1 MSMKH
6 TSRFTAAFAAGVLC
20 VGTVVTTAPVAGAT
34 DAPAPATVSAPVIN
48 EFVTDTVGADLHEYV
63 EVLVPAG
70 VDPSTLS
77 VISVEGDNNT
87 RQGNVLS
94 VDRLTSVDADGRALV
109 ERNFQNGSVSFLLVS
124 GAVATGQS
132 LDAIIDGLTVH
143 DSVGVLDGDAGD
155 RAWGTELARD
165 VDGRGQ
171 TVGGASRVP
180 DGGTDWVR
188 NDFDGAGLVSDGQPV
203 IGTPEEG
210 EALNTP
216 GAANALAEDGGSD
229 PVDPVDPTLT
239 CDMDATGIHEVQGSG
254 ASSPITGQD
263 VVVRGVVTGVFQT
276 GGFNGYYLQQT
287 DATAD
292 ADPATSEGVFV
303 YAPSSAPVEQGELL
317 TVRGTVGEHY
327 GMTQVSQ
334 DAVTDCGTEELP
346 APVEVTFPITDLEPT
361 EGMRVTVSEAV
372 VLETYQYARYGTIVV
387 GPERQYTPTA
397 VHAPESPEAQ
407 TLYEQNLA
415 NRITVDDGR
424 SVQNPDPAL
433 HPGGGA
439 FTLENLFSGGD
450 TLTDLTGVLDYRYD
464 TWALQPTQD
473 AGYEDTVTRPEVPEV
488 GGDLQVASFNVLN
501 YFTTLNE
508 RGATTAEEFERQK
521 AKIVSAIL
529 EMDADVVG
537 LLEIENNGD
546 VALNDLVAALNAAAG
561 EERYAALETGRIGTD
576 QITTAMIYQPASVS
590 PVGAHKVLDS
600 SVDARFD
607 DTKNRPALAQTFA
620 PVVPEGST
628 AELDEFTVVTNH
640 LKSKGSECA
649 GDPTDL
655 NHLTGNCD
663 QVRTDAAE
671 ALVDWA
677 GSDELPNAVIMGD
690 LNAYDHERPIRTLV
704 EGGFTDL
711 EKAFGGEYAY
721 SYVFDGMLGYLDYAL
736 ADADLAPRVTGA
748 SSWHIN
754 ADEVPLIGYE
764 TRYKKPAQQDV
775 YAPDAYRSSDH
786 DPVLFGLDLGISSVT
801 PDPDPDPETCEITDF
816 ADNPEGSQFYSA
828 VRWMQCA
835 EITSGYVDGTYK
847 KHRDIT
853 RGESIAFLYRY
864 LKPEHTASTTSPF
877 SDVSTGFTHYE
888 AITWAAQ
895 AGVTT
900 GYLDGTFRPK
910 KDVTR
915 GEFASFMY
923 RAAGEPEF
931 TAPSESPYSDVL
943 PGQAHYTA
951 ITWLHEQGI
960 VEGYGD
966 GTYRA
971 GTDISRGEVAVIME
985 RFDST
990 R

>member
-1 MSMKH
+1 MKH
-6 TSRFTAAFAAGVLC
+6 TSRFTAAFAAGILC
-20 VGTVVTTAPVAGAT
+20 VGTVVTTAPVAGST
-34 DAPAPATVSAPVIN
+34 ETSAPASAVSAPVIN
-48 EFVTDTVGADLHEYV
+48 EFVTDTVGADIHEYV
-63 EVLVPAG
+63 EVLVPTG
-70 VDPSTLS
+70 VDPAALT

-87 RQGNVLS
+87 RQGNILS
-94 VDRLTSVDADGRALV
+94 ADRLTAVDADGRALV

-124 GAVATGQS
+124 GEVSTGQS
-132 LDAIIDGLTVH
+132 LDDIIDTLTVH
-143 DSVGVLDGDAGD
+143 DAVGVLDGDAGD
-155 RAWGTELARD
+155 RAWGTVLEGSF
-165 VDGRGQ
+165 DGRGQ

-180 DGGTDWVR
+180 DAGTDWVR
-188 NDFDGAGLVSDGQPV
+188 NDFDGAGLVRDGQPV
-203 IGTPEEG
+203 TGTPEDG

-216 GAANALAEDGGSD
+216 GAENALATDAGSD
-229 PVDPVDPTLT
+229 PGDPGDPNLT
-239 CDMDATGIHEVQGSG
+239 CETDATGIHEVQGSG
-254 ASSPITGQD
+254 ATSPIVGED
-263 VVVRGVVTGVFQT
+263 VVVRGVVTGVFQS

-303 YAPSSAPVEQGELL
+303 YAPGSAPVEQGELL
-317 TVRGTVGEHY
+317 TVSGTVGEHY

-346 APVEVTFPITDLEPT
+346 APVELTFPITDLEPT
-361 EGMRVTVSEAV
+361 EGMRVTVPEAV
-372 VLETYQYARYGTIVV
+372 VLETYEYARYGTIVV
-387 GPERQYTPTA
+387 GPERQFTPTA

-407 TLYEQNLA
+407 ALYEENLA
-415 NRITVDDGR
+415 HRITVDDGR

-450 TLTDLTGVLDYRYD
+450 TLTDLTGVLDYRFD

-488 GGDLQVASFNVLN
+488 GGDLQIAAFNVLN

-508 RGATTAEEFERQK
+508 RGATTAEEFERQQ

-529 EMDADVVG
+529 ELDADVVG
-537 LLEIENNGD
+537 LMEIENNGD
-546 VALNDLVAALNAAAG
+546 VALNDLVDALNEAAG

-663 QVRTDAAE
+663 QVRTDAAA

-677 GSDELPNAVIMGD
+677 DSGDLPNAVIMGD
-690 LNAYDHERPIRTLV
+690 LNSYDHERPIRTL
-704 EGGFTDL
+704 EAGGFTDL
-711 EKAFGGEYAY
+711 KKAFGGEYAY
-721 SYVFDGMLGYLDYAL
+721 SYVFDGMLGYLDHAL
-736 ADADLAPRVTGA
+736 ADADLAPHVTGA

-801 PDPDPDPETCEITDF
+801 PDPDPETCEITDF

-853 RGESIAFLYRY
+853 RGESIAFVYRY
-864 LKPEHTASTTSPF
+864 LKPEHTVPTTSPF

-943 PGQAHYTA
+943 PGQAHYKA
-951 ITWLHEQGI
+951 ITWLHEQGV

-971 GTDISRGEVAVIME
+971 GTDISRGEVAAILY
-985 RFDST
+985 RLHAQ